1 MVSTMRREEQNH
13 SLDEILHYSEER
25 WTILKLFISGLCELQ
40 LIVSN
45 PVYCNPWIY

>member
-25 WTILKLFISGLCELQ
+25 WTILKLFISGLCELGTV
-40 LIVSN
+40 IS
-45 PVYCNPWIY
+45 